1 MTKSLKDKT
10 KYKGEKKNQVMWK
23 SQMEYQIKKKKKKKN
38 EDLRAMRHY
47 DPSQNEMAE
56 WPLNKGPNGH

>member
-23 SQMEYQIKKKKKKKN
+23 SQMEYQIKKKRKKKKK
-38 EDLRAMRHY
+38 E
-47 DPSQNEMAE
+47 
-56 WPLNKGPNGH
+56 